1 MPRKTTDPRRI
12 ALLDKRAMLQAECE
26 RHYGRMKRAFNRLE
40 KARRAL
46 ARIAK
51 RIAALDAQ
59 PHGAAGE

>member
-1 MPRKTTDPRRI
+1 MLRKTTDPRLI
-12 ALLDKRAMLQAECE
+12 ALLDKRAKLQAECE

-51 RIAALDAQ
+51 RIDALDAQ
-59 PHGAAGE
+59 AHGAA